1 MEKKLMLKNNN
12 VAVIYFDDM
21 QIVGRIATVSCGKAV
36 TPLVTVRKDYS
47 GIMDDVFTDR
57 EEFKNTFSAVL
68 TEMVAEIN
76 RVPAVLYI
84 GVPNQFCHVETQ
96 SSEIEFDRMTKI
108 NKHHIQTLWDD
119 AQFNTEHREVIA
131 KKALYYKLEEYE
143 DVLLDAVGVAT
154 IGLSMVA
161 SVITVSNELRPL
173 INSTAVTRLGFADF
187 DFVCLADAELF
198 MIPEKD
204 RDAGCSLIRSDFFST
219 SVANI
224 IGDGVT
230 QLSHFNIGMGHL
242 VSEIVDNFGL
252 DYESA
257 RQLLLRA
264 TPTYEMLLEETYT
277 ANGDTIPA
285 GIFNEF
291 IAKRINE
298 FGNRLSNFDTARV
311 VYLSGGNYDQIYGIS
326 SVLGNICER
335 RFYPCRDVLN
345 GATNYPENTLNALI
359 RFITTK

>member
-1 MEKKLMLKNNN
+1 MLKNN

-21 QIVGRIATVSCGKAV
+21 QIVGRIASVSYGKAI
-36 TPLVTVRKDYS
+36 TPLVTIRKDYS
-47 GIMDDVFTDR
+47 GIMDNVFTDR
-57 EEFKNTFSAVL
+57 EEFKATFSEVL
-68 TEMVAEIN
+68 TEMVAGVN
-76 RVPAVLYI
+76 RLPTVLYI

-96 SSEIEFDRMTKI
+96 SSEIEFDRMTKV
-108 NKHHIQTLWDD
+108 NKHHIQALWED

-131 KKALYYKLEEYE
+131 KKALYFKLEEYE
-143 DVLLDAVGVAT
+143 DVLLDAIGVAT
-154 IGLSMVA
+154 VGLSMVA
-161 SVITVSNELRPL
+161 SVISVSNELRPV
-173 INSTAVTRLGFADF
+173 INSTAVNRLGFTDF
-187 DFVCLADAELF
+187 AFVNLADAELF

-230 QLSHFNIGMGHL
+230 QLSHFNLGMGHL
-242 VSEIVDNFGL
+242 VSEIADNFGL

-298 FGNRLSNFDTARV
+298 FGNRLSNFDTARI

-326 SVLGNICER
+326 SVLANICER
-335 RFYPCRDVLN
+335 RFYQCQDVLN
-345 GATNYPENTLNALI
+345 GATSYPENTLNALI
-359 RFITTK
+359 RFVVAKNS